1 MREKADKQQR
11 PGAPT
16 EACQGVEPQE
26 PDVSFL
32 GIDFEAATYAR
43 ASVCQLGI
51 CVVRHG
57 RVMAT
62 HSWLVRPPHNEYM
75 ACTSWV
81 HKIYP
86 EDTEL
91 APDFPEVWQEV
102 APLLKESPVLVAH
115 NAPYDISCLRE
126 EFALNGMVRPKLSY
140 YCTLRASQ
148 KLYPELLRHR
158 LHRLCAHFGI
168 HHGKHHRADNDAEM
182 CARLFLREMKD
193 YGATTLQRMD
203 ALCGERLK

>member
-1 MREKADKQQR
+1 MTDKDNQK
-11 PGAPT
+11 
-16 EACQGVEPQE
+16 
-26 PDVSFL
+26 PDINFL

-57 RVMAT
+57 MVAAT

-86 EDTEL
+86 DDTEF
-91 APDFPEVWQEV
+91 APDFPEVWEDV
-102 APLLKESPVLVAH
+102 LPLLEESPALVAH

-126 EFALNGMVRPKLSY
+126 ELALYGIVRPTLSY
-140 YCTLRASQ
+140 YCTLKASQ
-148 KLYPELLRHR
+148 QLYPELQRHR
-158 LHRLCAHFGI
+158 LHRLCEHFKI
-168 HHGKHHRADNDAEM
+168 SHEKHHRADSDAEM

-193 YGATTLQRMD
+193 YGATALAQMD
-203 ALCGERLK
+203 ELCGARLN